1 MSYGKGQ
8 ENNLT
13 LLRQKVDEKAIN
25 QSESYSL
32 SMKTT
37 QPNSMLPT
45 TSKGEMGP
53 ILLSWVITAQT
64 DGSEA
69 PHLNLKSIR

>member
-25 QSESYSL
+25 PSESYSL
-32 SMKTT
+32 SMETT

-45 TSKGEMGP
+45 TSKGKMGP
-53 ILLSWVITAQT
+53 ILLS
-64 DGSEA
+64 
-69 PHLNLKSIR
+69 